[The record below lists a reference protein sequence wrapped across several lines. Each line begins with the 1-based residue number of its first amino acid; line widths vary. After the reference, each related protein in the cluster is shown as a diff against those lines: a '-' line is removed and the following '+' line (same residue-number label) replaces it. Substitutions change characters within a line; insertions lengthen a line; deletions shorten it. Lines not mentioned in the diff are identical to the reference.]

1 MTVGGLGDP
10 LGGDGRLEA
19 GPDQGQRCEDPTA
32 VEEIKGGGSEVVDV
46 SAQAVG
52 QHQLLLVE
60 LALAAPDE
68 RGVSP
73 DVPPSDQVAGDGGD
87 ALLLLRVHRSVRRR
101 LRHRRILG
109 TRRFDV
115 IAP

>member
-1 MTVGGLGDP
+1 M
-10 LGGDGRLEA
+10 
-19 GPDQGQRCEDPTA
+19 
-32 VEEIKGGGSEVVDV
+32 DV

-52 QHQLLLVE
+52 QYQLLLVE
-60 LALAAPDE
+60 LALPAPDE

-73 DVPPSDQVAGDGGD
+73 SVPPSDQAAGDGGD
-87 ALLLLRVHRSVRRR
+87 ALLLLGVHRSVRRW
-101 LRHRRILG
+101 LRHGQILG